1 MKFRLEWLGRYLPG
15 ELPDLATVR
24 RRLTDVGFI
33 VEGTEGEGADA
44 VLEVELTANRPDG
57 MNHRGLAREAA
68 CALGREFR
76 DLPAPAPA
84 EGPAGAASL
93 ATVTIEESALCSR
106 YSARVIEGIRVREAA
121 PKVQERLRALG
132 MNPISSP
139 VDATNHV
146 LWDIGQPTHAF
157 DLDTLAKGADGRPA
171 IVVRRARA
179 GETLVTLDGVERTL
193 SPEDLVIADAER
205 PVALAGVMGG
215 LATAITPSTTRVLLE
230 SAHFAA
236 TAVRRTAR
244 RHGMHTDASHR
255 FERGTD
261 PATTVEGLN
270 RVTALLV
277 ADCGGTVARGVID
290 VVAREVPRRV
300 VRLRHARLVSFLG
313 MDVPLER
320 CVAILGALSFGV
332 AEPAP
337 GLLEVTVPSWRVDVE
352 KECDLIEEVIRVV
365 GYAALPETLPHAFN
379 PTWSEPILAREER
392 ARDVLA
398 AAGFVEA
405 CTYSFVSAAENAPF
419 EPCAAGTAPRI
430 QNALGEPF
438 TTMRATPVV
447 GLLRAARHNVRRGLS
462 DLALFEVGR
471 SYALVDGRPVESRR
485 AAVLLHGRRGVHW
498 ASEAREADFHDG
510 SGAVAA
516 LFAGFGAGSPT
527 FRPSSLPFL
536 AAGRSAEVVAAG
548 GAVVGWVGV
557 LAGRLAAEWDLAE
570 AVVADVDLA
579 AIPVPPPPSA
589 VEMPSRFPR
598 SEVDLTVTHPLSVSW
613 ESLSAA
619 VLAGAPPELLRV
631 DAKYLWRGAGVPEG
645 CVKTT
650 LTVGFGSSERSLERD
665 EINRWRD
672 EAARRLLQVP
682 ATAVDGIP

>member
-1 MKFRLEWLGRYLPG
+1 MKFRLEWLGQYLPG
-15 ELPDLATVR
+15 ELPELATVR

-33 VEGTEGEGADA
+33 VEGTEGEGRDA

-76 DLPAPAPA
+76 DTPAPAPA
-84 EGPAGAASL
+84 EGPLDAASL
-93 ATVTIEESALCSR
+93 ATVTIEAPELCSR

-121 PKVQERLRALG
+121 PKVQERLRGLG

-146 LWDIGQPTHAF
+146 LWDIGQPLHAF
-157 DLDTLAKGADGRPA
+157 DLDTLAKGPDGLPA

-179 GETLVTLDGVERTL
+179 GEKLVTLDGIERTL
-193 SPEDLVIADAER
+193 SPEHLVIADAGK

-215 LATAITPSTTRVLLE
+215 LETAITPSTTRVLLE
-230 SAHFAA
+230 SAHFSA
-236 TAVRRTAR
+236 TAVRKTAR
-244 RHGMHTDASHR
+244 LLGIHTDASHR

-270 RVTALLV
+270 RVTALLL
-277 ADCGGTVARGVID
+277 ADCGGTVARGVVDAIGTPRPKK
-290 VVAREVPRRV
+290 VVP
-300 VRLRHARLVSFLG
+300 LRHARLVSFLG
-313 MDVPLER
+313 MDVPLAR
-320 CVAILGALSFGV
+320 CVEILTALSFGI
-332 AEPAP
+332 AEKEP
-337 GLLEVTVPSWRVDVE
+337 GVLEVTVPTWRVDVE
-352 KECDLIEEVIRVV
+352 QEVDLIEEVVRVV
-365 GYAALPETLPHAFN
+365 GYSALPETLPHAFN

-405 CTYSFVSAAENAPF
+405 CTYSFVSESENEPF
-419 EPCAAGTAPRI
+419 ASCVEGSAPRI

-438 TTMRATPVV
+438 TTMRATPVI

-471 SYALVDGRPVESRR
+471 SYSLCGGRPVESRR
-485 AAVLLHGRRGVHW
+485 AATLLHGRRGIHW
-498 ASEAREADFHDG
+498 AAESRPADFFDG

-516 LFAGFGAGSPT
+516 LYAGFGAGVPV
-527 FRPSSLPFL
+527 FRPASFPFL
-536 AAGRSAEVVAAG
+536 APGRSAEVVAG
-548 GAVVGWVGV
+548 GDVVGWVGV
-557 LAGRLAAEWDLAE
+557 LAGSLAAEWDLGE
-570 AVVADVDLA
+570 AVVADVDLGG
-579 AIPVPPPPSA
+579 IPVPPPPSA
-589 VEMPSRFPR
+589 VEMPSRFPG
-598 SEVDLTVTHPLSVSW
+598 SEIDLTVTHPLSLSW
-613 ESLSAA
+613 EALAA
-619 VLAGAPPELLRV
+619 AARTGAPAELLRV

-645 CVKTT
+645 HVKTT
-650 LTVGFGSSERSLERD
+650 LTVAFGSAERSLERD

-672 EAARRLLQVP
+672 ETARRLLLLP
-682 ATAVDGIP
+682 GTAVDGIS

>member
-1 MKFRLEWLGRYLPG
+1 MKFRLEWLGQYLPG
-15 ELPDLATVR
+15 ELPGLATLR

-33 VEGTEGEGADA
+33 VEGTEGEGRDA

-68 CALGREFR
+68 CALGRAFR
-76 DLPAPAPA
+76 DMPAPAPA
-84 EGPAGAASL
+84 EGPVDAASL
-93 ATVTIEESALCSR
+93 ATVTIEEPELCSR

-121 PKVQERLRALG
+121 PKVQERLRGLG
-132 MNPISSP
+132 MNPISAP

-179 GETLVTLDGVERTL
+179 GEKLVTLDGVERTL
-193 SPEDLVIADAER
+193 SPEHLVIADAEK

-215 LATAITPSTTRVLLE
+215 LHTAITPSTTRVLLE
-230 SAHFAA
+230 SAHFSA
-236 TAVRRTAR
+236 TAVRKTAR
-244 RHGMHTDASHR
+244 LLGMHTDASHR

-261 PATTVEGLN
+261 PATTVDGLD

-277 ADCGGTVARGVID
+277 ADCGGTVARGIVD
-290 VVAREVPRRV
+290 VVAREIPRKTV
-300 VRLRHARLVSFLG
+300 TLRHARLVSFLG
-313 MDVPLER
+313 MEVPKER
-320 CVAILGALSFGV
+320 CVEILSALSFGIS
-332 AEPAP
+332 ETAP
-337 GLLEVTVPSWRVDVE
+337 GVLEVTVPSWRVDVDQ
-352 KECDLIEEVIRVV
+352 ECDLIEEVIRVV
-365 GYAALPETLPHAFN
+365 GYGSLPETLPHAFN
-379 PTWSEPILAREER
+379 PTWSEPILAREDR

-405 CTYSFVSAAENAPF
+405 CSYSFVSAEENAPF
-419 EPCAAGTAPRI
+419 ASAVDGSAPVI
-430 QNALGEPF
+430 ANALGEPF

-447 GLLRAARHNVRRGLS
+447 GLLRAARHNVRRGLH

-471 SYALVDGRPVESRR
+471 SYALASGRPVEHRR

-498 ASEAREADFHDG
+498 AAEARPADFYDG

-516 LFAGFGAGSPT
+516 LFAGFGAETPA
-527 FRPSSLPFL
+527 FRPAAIPFL
-536 AAGRSAEVVAAG
+536 APGRSAEVVAG
-548 GAVVGWVGV
+548 GAAIGWVGI
-557 LAGRLAAEWDLAE
+557 LSGALAAAWDLGE

-579 AIPVPPPPSA
+579 ALPVPPPPST
-589 VEMPSRFPR
+589 VEMPSRFPG
-598 SEVDLTVTHPLSVSW
+598 SDVDLTVTHPLSLPW
-613 ESLSAA
+613 EALAAA
-619 VLAGAPPELLRV
+619 VRTDAPGELLRV

-645 CVKTT
+645 HLKTT
-650 LTVGFGSSERSLERD
+650 LTVAFGAQERSLERD

-672 EAARRLLQVP
+672 EAARRLL
-682 ATAVDGIP
+682 ALLGTAVDGIS

>member
-1 MKFRLEWLGRYLPG
+1 MKFRLEWIGSYLPG
-15 ELPDLATVR
+15 DLPDLATVR

-76 DLPAPAPA
+76 DVPAA
-84 EGPAGAASL
+84 EPAGGASDAASL
-93 ATVTIEESALCSR
+93 ASVTIEEPALCSR
-106 YSARVIEGIRVREAA
+106 YSARVIEGIRVSEADG
-121 PKVQERLRALG
+121 KVQDRLRALG
-132 MNPISSP
+132 MNPISAP

-157 DLDTLAKGADGRPA
+157 DLDTLARGADGRPA

-179 GETLVTLDGVERTL
+179 GETLVTLDGVDRIL

-255 FERGTD
+255 FERGAD

-290 VVAREVPRRV
+290 VVAREIPPKV

-313 MDVPLER
+313 MDVPFER
-320 CVAILGALSFGV
+320 CVAILEALSFGV
-332 AEPAP
+332 AEPGP
-337 GLLEVTVPSWRVDVE
+337 GVLDVTVPSWRIDVE

-365 GYAALPETLPHAFN
+365 GYDALPEALPHAFN
-379 PTWSEPILAREER
+379 PTWSEPILAREDR
-392 ARDVLA
+392 ARDILA

-419 EPCAAGTAPRI
+419 EVCVAGTSPRI

-447 GLLRAARHNVRRGLS
+447 GLLRAGRHNVRRGHS
-462 DLALFEVGR
+462 DLALYEVGR
-471 SYALVDGRPVESRR
+471 SYALVDGRPLESRR
-485 AAVLLHGRRGVHW
+485 AAILLHGRRGVHW
-498 ASEAREADFHDG
+498 ASDAREADFHDG

-516 LFAGFGAGSPT
+516 LFAGFGADAPS
-527 FRPSSLPFL
+527 FRPASLPFL
-536 AAGRSAEVVAAG
+536 AAGRSAEVVVG
-548 GAVVGWVGV
+548 GAVVGWVGI
-557 LAGRLAAEWDLAE
+557 LAGRLAAEWDLSE

-579 AIPVPPPPSA
+579 AIPVPPPPGA

-613 ESLSAA
+613 ESLSSA
-619 VLAGAPPELLRV
+619 VLAHAPPELLRV

-645 CVKTT
+645 SVKTT
-650 LTVGFGSSERSLERD
+650 LTVGFGSAERSLERD

-672 EAARRLLQVP
+672 EAARRLLRVP
-682 ATAVDGIP
+682 GTAVDGVA

>member
-1 MKFRLEWLGRYLPG
+1 MKFRLEWLGQYLPG
-15 ELPDLATVR
+15 ELPDLATLR

-76 DLPAPAPA
+76 DVPAPAPS
-84 EGPAGAASL
+84 EGPAEADSL
-93 ATVTIEESALCSR
+93 ATVTIEEPSLCSR
-106 YSARVIEGIRVREAA
+106 YSARVVEGVRVRAA
-121 PKVQERLRALG
+121 GAKVQERLHALG
-132 MNPISSP
+132 MKPISAP

-146 LWDIGQPTHAF
+146 LWDLGQPTHAF
-157 DLDTLAKGADGRPA
+157 DLDTLAKGPDGRPA
-171 IVVRRARA
+171 ILVRRARA

-236 TAVRRTAR
+236 PAVRRTAR

-255 FERGTD
+255 FERGAD

-277 ADCGGTVARGVID
+277 TDCGGTVARGVID
-290 VVAREVPRRV
+290 VVARVVPAKV
-300 VRLRHARLVSFLG
+300 VGLRHARLVSFLG
-313 MDVPLER
+313 MEVPKER
-320 CVAILGALSFGV
+320 CVAILEALAFGV
-332 AEPAP
+332 AETDP
-337 GLLEVTVPSWRVDVE
+337 GVLGVTVPSWRVDVE
-352 KECDLIEEVIRVV
+352 QECDLVEEVIRVV
-365 GYAALPETLPHAFN
+365 GYGSLPETLPHPFN
-379 PTWSEPILAREER
+379 PTWSEPVLAREER

-405 CTYSFVSAAENAPF
+405 CTYSFVSAGENAPF
-419 EPCAAGTAPRI
+419 ETCVAGTAPRI
-430 QNALGEPF
+430 RNPLGEPF

-447 GLLRAARHNVRRGLS
+447 GLLRAARHNVRRGLA
-462 DLALFEVGR
+462 DLALYEVGR
-471 SYALVDGRPVESRR
+471 SYALAAGRPVESRR

-498 ASEAREADFHDG
+498 ASDAREADFHDG
-510 SGAVAA
+510 SGTVAA
-516 LFAGFGAGSPT
+516 LFAGLGAAAPS
-527 FRPSSLPFL
+527 FRPAAFPFL
-536 AAGRSAEVVAAG
+536 APGRSAEVMAG
-548 GAVVGWVGV
+548 GTVVGWVGV
-557 LAGRLAAEWDLAE
+557 LAGGLASGWDLGE
-570 AVVADVDLA
+570 AVVADVDLE
-579 AIPVPPPPSA
+579 AIPVPPPPSS

-598 SEVDLTVTHPLSVSW
+598 SEVDLTVIHPLSVSW
-613 ESLSAA
+613 ESLSSA
-619 VLAGAPPELLRV
+619 VVSGAPPELLRV
-631 DAKYLWRGAGVPEG
+631 DARYLWRGAGVREG

-650 LTVGFGSSERSLERD
+650 LTVGFGSAERSLERE

-672 EAARRLLQVP
+672 EAARRLLRVP
-682 ATAVDGIP
+682 GTGVDGIV

>member
-68 CALGREFR
+68 CALGRDFR
-76 DLPAPAPA
+76 DLPAPSPA
-84 EGPAGAASL
+84 GGPADAASL
-93 ATVTIEESALCSR
+93 ATVTIEEPALCSR
-106 YSARVIEGIRVREAA
+106 YSARVIEGIRVREADA
-121 PKVQERLRALG
+121 KVQGRLRALG
-132 MNPISSP
+132 MNPISAP

-255 FERGTD
+255 FERGAD

-290 VVAREVPRRV
+290 VVAREVPRKV

-405 CTYSFVSAAENAPF
+405 CTYSFVSAAENSAF
-419 EPCAAGTAPRI
+419 EPCVAGTAPRI

-516 LFAGFGAGSPT
+516 LFAGFGAGAPT
-527 FRPSSLPFL
+527 FRPASLPFL
-536 AAGRSAEVVAAG
+536 AAGRSAEVVAG

-570 AVVADVDLA
+570 AVVVDVDLA

-650 LTVGFGSSERSLERD
+650 LTVGFGSAERSLERD

>member
-1 MKFRLEWLGRYLPG
+1 MKFRLEWLGQYLPG
-15 ELPDLATVR
+15 ELPDVAALR
-24 RRLTDVGFI
+24 RRLTEVGFI
-33 VEGTEGEGADA
+33 VEGTEGEGRDA

-68 CALGREFR
+68 CALGRPFR
-76 DLPAPAPA
+76 DVPAPAPV
-84 EGPAGAASL
+84 EGAAEASAL
-93 ATVTIEESALCSR
+93 ATVTIEAPELCSR
-106 YSARVIEGIRVREAA
+106 YSGRVVEGIRVREAA
-121 PKVQERLRALG
+121 PRVQERLRALG
-132 MNPISSP
+132 MNPISAP

-230 SAHFAA
+230 SAHFNA

-261 PATTVEGLN
+261 PATTVEGLD
-270 RVTALLV
+270 RVTELLL
-277 ADCGGTVARGVID
+277 ADCGGTVARGLVED
-290 VVAREVPRRV
+290 FGREVPRRS
-300 VRLRHARLVSFLG
+300 VRLRHARLESFLG
-313 MDVPLER
+313 MAVPKER
-320 CVAILGALSFGV
+320 CVAILEALAFGV
-332 AEPAP
+332 AEPEA
-337 GLLEVTVPSWRVDVE
+337 GVLEAAVPTWRVDVE
-352 KECDLIEEVIRVV
+352 QECDLVEEVIRVV
-365 GYAALPETLPHAFN
+365 GYSELPETLPHAFN
-379 PTWSEPILAREER
+379 PTWSEPVLAREER

-405 CTYSFVSAAENAPF
+405 CSYSFVSADENAPF
-419 EPCAAGTAPRI
+419 AGCVPGEPPRVV
-430 QNALGEPF
+430 NALGEPF

-447 GLLRAARHNVRRGLS
+447 GLLRAARHNVRRGQA

-471 SYALVDGRPVESRR
+471 SYAVSGGHPAEGRR

-498 ASEAREADFHDG
+498 AAESRPADFFDG

-516 LFAGFGAGSPT
+516 LFAGFGAAAPA
-527 FRPSSLPFL
+527 FRPASFPFL
-536 AAGRSAEVVAAG
+536 SPGRAAEVLAG
-548 GAVVGWVGV
+548 GEAVGWVGV
-557 LAGRLAAEWDLAE
+557 LAGPLAAAWDLGE
-570 AVVADVDLA
+570 AVVADVDLE
-579 AIPVPPPPSA
+579 AIPVPPPPSS
-589 VEMPSRFPR
+589 VEMPSRFPG
-598 SEVDLTVTHPLSVSW
+598 SDVDLTVTHPVAVPW
-613 ESLSAA
+613 EALAAA
-619 VLAGAPPELLRV
+619 VRRDAPAELLRV

-645 CVKTT
+645 CLKTT
-650 LTVGFGSSERSLERD
+650 LTVAFGSAERSLERD

-672 EAARRLLQVP
+672 EAARRLLAVP
-682 ATAVDGIP
+682 GAAVDGIA